1 VLSATDSVEYLVAFA
16 ALTWIG
22 ALFSPLFGVAGDRLG
37 VRALL
42 CWTRAAYAL
51 IAAALTALTLTGT
64 LQPWHAFV
72 LFGIS
77 GLMRPSDQALRS
89 VLVGQTM
96 QPEILMS
103 GLGLSRMTADMA
115 KVLGAFAGAGG
126 VALIGMGAAYVIV
139 TLLYVSA
146 FILTLGVA
154 RTRSHAPNAS
164 AARAVHRLAEA
175 AHYVWRKPD
184 LLGAFSIAFLV
195 NLLAFPFVLG
205 LLPYAAREVFD
216 VGQTG
221 LGYMAAAFAFG
232 ALAGSLTVG
241 SSTLALRAGR
251 TMLASSGVWFI
262 AVLAFGQTRSLT
274 LGLALLFLCGVVQ
287 SFCMAPLAAVMLRAS
302 REDMRS
308 RVMGIRVLGI
318 WGLPLGLV
326 ASGPVIAHA
335 GYSACTVLYAGLGL
349 IATLVVAYRWRGAL
363 WHTAAP
369 ANSI

>member
-1 VLSATDSVEYLVAFA
+1 MLLATDSVEYLVAFA

-72 LFGIS
+72 LFGAS

-96 QPEILMS
+96 HPEMLMS

-139 TLLYVSA
+139 TVLYVAA
-146 FILTLGVA
+146 FLLTLGVA
-154 RTRSHAPNAS
+154 RTPPHAPHAS
-164 AARAVHRLAEA
+164 AAQAVSRLAEA

-205 LLPYAAREVFD
+205 LLPYAAREVFNA
-216 VGQTG
+216 GQAG

-251 TMLASSGVWFI
+251 TMLASCAIWFV
-262 AVLAFGQTRSLT
+262 AVFAFGQTRSLT

-302 REDMRS
+302 RDDMRG

-335 GYSACTVLYAGLGL
+335 GYSACTVLYAGMGL
-349 IATLVVAYRWRGAL
+349 IATFAIAYRWRGAL
-363 WHTAAP
+363 WHTTAP
-369 ANSI
+369 ANTI